1 MELQFLAKVFYKP
14 ISWLAEPQIFPAA
27 MNVFP
32 LLLPTVLTA
41 YAQSDFHLGCLHRR
55 FELHVA
61 TWKAQLAPPLE
72 IEGRVRPHQSGER
85 QFSGRSTQKVS
96 FLWRFPVEGFTA
108 ADHRAGQKPSSIHT
122 LLLSTSPRMAR

>member
-61 TWKAQLAPPLE
+61 TWKAQLAPPWKLRE
-72 IEGRVRPHQSGER
+72 EEDRIKVASVSSQGGPPRRSLSCGAFRSKGLRPQTIVPVRILQA
-85 QFSGRSTQKVS
+85 STRCY
-96 FLWRFPVEGFTA
+96 W
-108 ADHRAGQKPSSIHT
+108 
-122 LLLSTSPRMAR
+122 